1 MNFLRLAY
9 YIFFSFNLKTETNKN
24 VLSKAKDKDERSF
37 LLRITPYIILLMAF
51 ILLVLV
57 LWVMIAHGQSVTG
70 TEANIYYNGE
80 LA

>member
-1 MNFLRLAY
+1 MNLLRLAY
-9 YIFFSFNLKTETNKN
+9 YIFSFNLKTETNKN
-24 VLSKAKDKDERSF
+24 VLSKAKDNERSF
-37 LLRITPYIILLMAF
+37 LIRITPYLILLMAF